1 MPISKDI
8 IKELQDIVG
17 NEYCRTTN
25 AELYVYAFD
34 SSIHRKKPDVVVQ
47 PQNTLHVQKIV
58 QLANKHKTPVVPRGA
73 GSGLCGM
80 AVPID
85 GGIVVDMQRMNK
97 IKDIRVGDLFCVIE
111 PGVIYNNFIA
121 ALAPYKYFIP
131 GPASGEVATFGGMI
145 ALNASGA
152 KAVKY
157 GATRD
162 FVLGLEI
169 VTPTGEIV
177 NVGTKTIK
185 QSSGYQFEKFMVG
198 SEGTLGII
206 TEANIRII
214 PKPEK
219 RAGCVAAFDDL
230 EKAGQCVANI
240 IAKPLIPSQL
250 EIMSKVCIAAV
261 NKATNMGLPEVAG
274 ILLIELDGSP
284 EVVKRDIETVSKI
297 CKETG
302 AVSVEFTEDEKRIV
316 ELWKARK
323 AMIPSLSTLKEHY
336 VTTMLADDMAVPVS
350 QIPKAVAG
358 IWDISEKYDIIIP
371 PYGHAGDGNLHTKV
385 LMTPSDPEHWKQA
398 QKAVK
403 EVYELIHS
411 LGGTTTGEHGI
422 GITKAPDF
430 HRERKTMIPMM
441 KAVKK
446 ALDPNNIMNPHKID
460 QWTDGFVHELRY
472 PTDPNRKLTGHLAK
486 WEEQMMMCTM
496 CGYCK
501 NVCPTFNDLLWDP
514 PSSRGRLIMSY
525 GMLEKEL
532 DVDDS
537 VVKALYQ
544 CTLCR
549 DCNRRCPSKVEV
561 PDIIKAAR
569 ADLVEAGFAY
579 DAHKAFI
586 DNIKKTGNIFADTE
600 VMAPIREGETP
611 VFIGC
616 QFLARPNK
624 TKMYLKL
631 FEKLGIKPKVVKEV
645 CCGYPM
651 EALGF
656 VKDFEEHKKKFK
668 ELFPYKDAITLCPT
682 CTVYLKEAYDID
694 AKHAMQVIAGKLPS
708 ANIKKMTGKV
718 TYHDPCDLSRGA
730 EITKEPREIIKAMG
744 LELVEMKF
752 KNNTS
757 RCCGGGGGALV
768 SDKELS
774 DKIAEKR
781 IREAIKTGTD
791 TLVTACATCEQVLMN
806 AATAVSEKEKG
817 NGKIK
822 VMGLQQM
829 LWKALA

>member
-1 MPISKDI
+1 MPINKDI
-8 IKELQDIVG
+8 IRQLQDIVG
-17 NEYCRTTN
+17 DTYCRTDN

-34 SSIHRKKPDVVVQ
+34 GGIHRKKPDVVVQ
-47 PQNTLHVQKIV
+47 PQNTQQVQKIV
-58 QLANKHKTPVVPRGA
+58 QLANKNKIPIVPRGA

-97 IKDIRVGDLFCVIE
+97 IAEIRIGDLFCVVQ
-111 PGVIYNNFIA
+111 PGVVCDDFNA

-131 GPASGEVATFGGMI
+131 SPASSEVATLGGMI
-145 ALNASGA
+145 ALNSSGG

-162 FVLGLEI
+162 YVLGLEVI
-169 VTPTGEIV
+169 TPTGDIV

-185 QSSGYQFEKFMVG
+185 HSSGYQLEKLITG

-206 TEANIRII
+206 TEANIRIA

-219 RAGCVAAFDDL
+219 IAACVASFDDL
-230 EKAGQCVANI
+230 EKAGQAVADI

-250 EIMSKVCIAAV
+250 EIMSEPCIKAV

-274 ILLIELDGSP
+274 MLLIELDGP
-284 EVVKRDIETVSKI
+284 PDVVKRDVETVGDI
-297 CKETG
+297 CQKAG
-302 AVSVEFTEDEKRIV
+302 AVNVEFTEDRKRIT

-323 AMIPSLSTLKEHY
+323 QMIPSLSILKEEY
-336 VTTMLADDMAVPVS
+336 ATTMLADDMAVPVS

-358 IWDISEKYDIIIP
+358 IWEISEKYDIIIP

-385 LMTPSDPEHWKQA
+385 LMMPADPEHWKQA

-403 EVYELIHS
+403 EVYDLIHS

-430 HRERKTMIPMM
+430 HRERKSMIPMM
-441 KAVKK
+441 KSIKK

-472 PTDPNRKLTGHLAK
+472 PTNPKRKLSGHLAK

-501 NVCPTFNDLLWDP
+501 NVCPTFLNLLWDA
-514 PSSRGRLIMSY
+514 PSSRGRVIMSY
-525 GMLEKEL
+525 GMLEGE
-532 DVDDS
+532 VEPDDS
-537 VVKALYQ
+537 VVSALYQ

-561 PDIIKAAR
+561 PDIVRAAR
-569 ADLVEAGFAY
+569 ADLVEKGLAY
-579 DAHKAFI
+579 DEHKAFI
-586 DNIKKTGNIFADTE
+586 ENIKKTGNIFADEE
-600 VMAPIREGETP
+600 VMAPIQEGETP

-631 FEKLGIKPKVVKEV
+631 FEKMGIKPKVMKEV

-656 VKDFEEHKKKFK
+656 VKDFEAHKKKFK
-668 ELFPYKDAITLCPT
+668 ELFPFKTAITLCPT
-682 CTVYLKEAYDID
+682 CTVYLREAYGID
-694 AKHAMQVIAGKLPS
+694 AKHAMQAIAERLPKV
-708 ANIKKMTGKV
+708 NMKKTSGKV

-730 EITKEPREIIKAMG
+730 KVTKEPREIIKQLG

-752 KNNTS
+752 NDNTS
-757 RCCGGGGGALV
+757 RCCGGGGGVLV
-768 SDKELS
+768 SDKPLS
-774 DKIAEKR
+774 DVMAEAR
-781 IREAIKTGTD
+781 IKEAVKTGVD

-806 AATAVSEKEKG
+806 AATAYAEKTG
-817 NGKIK
+817 NGRIK

-829 LWKALA
+829 VWKALA

>member
-1 MPISKDI
+1 MPINKEV
-8 IKELQDIVG
+8 IKELRDTVG
-17 NEYCRTTN
+17 NEYCKTDN
-25 AELYVYAFD
+25 ASLYVYAFD

-47 PQNTLHVQKIV
+47 PQTAEQVQKII
-58 QLANKHKTPVVPRGA
+58 LIANKHKIPVIPRGA

-85 GGIVVDMQRMNK
+85 GGIVVDMQRMNR
-97 IKDIRVGDLFCVIE
+97 IQDIRVGDLFCIVE
-111 PGVIYNNFIA
+111 PGVVYNNFIA

-131 GPASGEVATFGGMI
+131 GPASGEVATIGGMI

-177 NVGTKTIK
+177 DVGTRTIK
-185 QSSGYQFEKFMVG
+185 QSSGYQLEKLMVA

-206 TEANIRII
+206 TKANIRII

-219 RAGCVAAFDDL
+219 RAGCVAAFDNL

-250 EIMSKVCIAAV
+250 EIMSQSCIAAV
-261 NKATNMGLPEVAG
+261 NKATGMGLQEVAG
-274 ILLIELDGSP
+274 MLLIELDGSP
-284 EVVKRDIETVSKI
+284 EDVKRDIEIVNKI
-297 CKETG
+297 CKDTG
-302 AVSVEFTEDEKRIV
+302 AVSTEFTEDEDRIV
-316 ELWKARK
+316 QLWKARK
-323 AMIPSLSTLKEHY
+323 AMIPSLSILKEHY

-385 LMTPSDPEHWKQA
+385 LMMPADPGHWEQA

-403 EVYELIHS
+403 EVYELIHA

-430 HRERKTMIPMM
+430 HRERKAMIPMM

-460 QWTDGFVHELRY
+460 QWTDGFLHELRY
-472 PTDPNRKLTGHLAK
+472 PTDPNRKLEGNLAE
-486 WEEQMMMCTM
+486 WEEQMMTCTM
-496 CGYCK
+496 CGYCR
-501 NVCPTFNDLLWDP
+501 NVCPTFLNQLWDP
-514 PSSRGRLIMSY
+514 PSSRGRVIMSY
-525 GMLEKEL
+525 GMLEGEL
-532 DVDDS
+532 EPDDA
-537 VVKALYQ
+537 VVKAIYQ

-549 DCNRRCPSKVEV
+549 DCNRRCPSKVKV
-561 PDIIKAAR
+561 PDIVRAAR
-569 ADLVEAGFAY
+569 ADLVEKGLAY
-579 DAHKAFI
+579 DAHKSFI
-586 DNIKKTGNIFADTE
+586 ENIKKTGNIFADEE
-600 VMAPIREGETP
+600 VMAPLQDGETP
-611 VFIGC
+611 VFVGC

-656 VKDFEEHKKKFK
+656 KTDFEAHKKKFK
-668 ELFPYKDAITLCPT
+668 ELFPYNEAITLCPT

-694 AKHAMQVIAGKLPS
+694 AKHAMQVIAEKMPHATITKLQ
-708 ANIKKMTGKV
+708 GKV

-730 EITKEPREIIKAMG
+730 NITKEPREIIKALG
-744 LELVEMKF
+744 LELAEMNF

-757 RCCGGGGGALV
+757 RCCGGGGGILV
-768 SDKELS
+768 SDKALS
-774 DKIAEKR
+774 DIMAEKR
-781 IREAIKTGTD
+781 ITEAINTGAD
-791 TLVTACATCEQVLMN
+791 TIVTACATCEQVLMN
-806 AATAVSEKEKG
+806 AASAYAEKNNDKS
-817 NGKIK
+817 KLK

-829 LWKALA
+829 IWKALK

>member
-1 MPISKDI
+1 MPISKEI
-8 IKELQDIVG
+8 ISQLSDTVG
-17 NEYCRTTN
+17 ADFCRTNN

-34 SSIHRKKPDVVVQ
+34 GGVHRKKPDVVVQ
-47 PQNTLHVQKIV
+47 PQSAQQIREIV
-58 QLANKHKTPVVPRGA
+58 LLANKHKIPVVPRGA

-97 IKDIRVGDLFCVIE
+97 IKDLRIQDLYCVVE
-111 PGVIYNNFIA
+111 PGLVYNDFMD

-131 GPASGEVATFGGMI
+131 GPASGEVATLGGMI
-145 ALNASGA
+145 ALNASGG

-162 FVLGLEI
+162 YVIGLEV
-169 VTPTGEIV
+169 VTPTGEII
-177 NVGTKTIK
+177 NVGTKTLK
-185 QSSGYQFEKFMVG
+185 HSSGYQLEKLIVG

-206 TEANIRII
+206 TQANIRVTA
-214 PKPEK
+214 KPEK
-219 RAGCVAAFDDL
+219 IAACVASFDDL
-230 EKAGQCVANI
+230 EKAGQAVADI
-240 IAKPLIPSQL
+240 IARPLIPSEL
-250 EIMSKVCIAAV
+250 EIMSEPCIKAV
-261 NKATNMGLPEVAG
+261 NKATGMGLPEVAG
-274 ILLIELDGSP
+274 MLLIQLDGAP
-284 EVVKRDIETVSKI
+284 EVVKRDVAIVGDI
-297 CKETG
+297 CKKAG
-302 AVSVEFTEDEKRIV
+302 AVSVEFTEDTNRIT

-323 AMIPSLSTLKEHY
+323 QMIPSLSILKEEY
-336 VTTMLADDMAVPVS
+336 ATTMLADDMAVPPS

-358 IWDISEKYDIIIP
+358 IWEISEKYDIIIP

-385 LMTPSDPEHWKQA
+385 LMAPANPDHWKQA
-398 QKAVK
+398 EKAVA
-403 EVYELIHS
+403 EIYELIHM

-422 GITKAPDF
+422 GITKAPYF
-430 HRERKTMIPMM
+430 HKERKAMIPMM
-441 KAVKK
+441 RSIKK
-446 ALDPNNIMNPHKID
+446 ALDPNNIMNPHKVD

-472 PTDPNRKLTGHLAK
+472 PTDPKRKLSGHLAE
-486 WEEQMMMCTM
+486 WENEMMTCTM

-501 NVCPTFNDLLWDP
+501 NVCPTFVDQLWDS
-514 PSSRGRLIMSY
+514 PSSRGRLVLSY

-532 DVDDS
+532 EVDDS

-549 DCNRRCPSKVEV
+549 DCNRRCPSKVKV
-561 PDIIKAAR
+561 PDIVRAAR

-579 DAHKAFI
+579 EGHKAFI

-600 VMAPIREGETP
+600 VMAPLREGETP
-611 VFIGC
+611 VFVGC
-616 QFLARPNK
+616 QFLARPNQ

-631 FEKLGIKPKVVKEV
+631 FEKLGLKPKVVKEV

-668 ELFPYKDAITLCPT
+668 ELFPFDTAITLCPT
-682 CTVYLKEAYDID
+682 CTVYLNEAYNIK
-694 AKHAMQVIAGKLPS
+694 AKHAMQVIAEKLPA
-708 ANIKKMTGKV
+708 ANIKKLSGKV

-730 EITKEPREIIKAMG
+730 KITKEPREIIKQIG

-757 RCCGGGGGALV
+757 RCCGGGGGTLV
-768 SDKELS
+768 SDNELS
-774 DKIAEKR
+774 NRIAANR
-781 IREAIKTGTD
+781 INEAIKTKVD
-791 TLVTACATCEQVLMN
+791 TLVTACATCEQVLKT
-806 AATAVSEKEKG
+806 AATAAADQG
-817 NGKIK
+817 NGKIN

-829 LWKALA
+829 IWKALA